1 MKKLLPWQFFLLI
14 IWPYVAL
21 AANLF
26 LIRIALAA
34 WLCALL
40 GTLLVTAMN
49 VHCALRKRDAFA
61 AAHMGVLVKLIHIP
75 AYALC
80 LLMLPA
86 IWMAPPLL
94 LLMLLTNLCMLLATS
109 AYTLRGLYL
118 AWRGGKLSSGW
129 AIALAVSQCI
139 FVLDVPGSIVA
150 YCLLRKKKAVSP
162 AERPPC

>member
-14 IWPYVAL
+14 IWPYAAL

-34 WLCALL
+34 WLCGLL
-40 GTLLVTAMN
+40 GTVIVTAVN
-49 VHCALRKRDAFA
+49 ICCALRQNETFA
-61 AAHMGVLVKLIHIP
+61 ATRLGMLAKLVHIP

-80 LLMLPA
+80 MLLAPVIWVALPLLLML
-86 IWMAPPLL
+86 
-94 LLMLLTNLCMLLATS
+94 LLTNLCMLLATS

-118 AWRGGKLSSGW
+118 AWRGEKLSSGW

-139 FVLDVPGSIVA
+139 FVLDVPGS
-150 YCLLRKKKAVSP
+150 LLIRHKADGS
-162 AERPPC
+162 ASQ

>member
-49 VHCALRKRDAFA
+49 VRCALRKRDAFA

-86 IWMAPPLL
+86 IWLALPLL
-94 LLMLLTNLCMLLATS
+94 LLLLTNLCMLLATS
-109 AYTLRGLYL
+109 AYTLRGTYL
-118 AWRGGKLSSGW
+118 AWRSGW
-129 AIALAVSQCI
+129 LRKGYAAALALSQCI